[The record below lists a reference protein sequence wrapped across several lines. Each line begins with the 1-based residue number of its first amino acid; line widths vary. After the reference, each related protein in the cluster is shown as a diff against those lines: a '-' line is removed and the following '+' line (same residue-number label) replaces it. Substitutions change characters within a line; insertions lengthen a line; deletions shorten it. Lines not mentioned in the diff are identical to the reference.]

1 MDSKAESGGERMS
14 TETNRSRR
22 EAWAEAVKPIVES
35 IEARGDEALLEWTRQ
50 FDGVDRIES
59 VDLSRFTPPAAYAE
73 LTEAL
78 TLAAERIRAFHAHQ
92 VRQDDVF
99 EDTMFRLG
107 RRYMPLDSVGVYVP
121 GGTAV
126 YPSSVLMN
134 IIPAKVAGVKRVVMV
149 TPPKADGIDISLLIA
164 AKIAGAD
171 ECFLVGGAQA
181 VAALAYGTETIR
193 PVDKIVGPGNA
204 YVATAKALVS
214 HIVGIDSVAGP
225 SEVLIVADETA
236 NPKWVAADLLA
247 QAEHDVEAT
256 AIALVTTETLR
267 DEVEQELERQ
277 LALLP
282 RQDIA
287 REALKRGGVLYRS
300 LEEAIE
306 YANTMAAE
314 HVQLAVKD
322 PEQLMKSIRH
332 GGSFFLGHE
341 AAEAF
346 GDYIAGPNHVLPTSG
361 TARFSSGLSVD
372 DFYRRQTFLE
382 MTELDETITKAA
394 IRIAEQEQ
402 LEGHARAMAVRMED
416 V

>member
-1 MDSKAESGGERMS
+1 MS
-14 TETNRSRR
+14 TETNRARR
-22 EAWAEAVKPIVES
+22 ESWAEAVKPILEAVES
-35 IEARGDEALLEWTRQ
+35 NGDEALLAFTKK
-50 FDGVDRIES
+50 FDGVDKIET
-59 VDLSRFTPPAAYAE
+59 VDLTTFTPPDAYAE

-78 TLAAERIRAFHAHQ
+78 TLAAERIRTFHSRQ
-92 VRQDDVF
+92 RRQDDVY
-99 EDTMFRLG
+99 EDEMFRLG
-107 RRYMPLDSVGVYVP
+107 RRFMPLDSVGVYVP

-149 TPPKADGIDISLLIA
+149 TPPKQDGIDLSLLIA

-171 ECFLVGGAQA
+171 ECYLVGGAQA
-181 VAALAYGTETIR
+181 VAALAFGTETIQ

-204 YVATAKALVS
+204 YVATAKSLVS

-225 SEVLIVADETA
+225 SEVLIIADETA

-256 AIALVTTETLR
+256 ALALVTT
-267 DEVEQELERQ
+267 DELAEAIRQELDRQ
-277 LALLP
+277 LAELP
-282 RQDIA
+282 RRDIA
-287 REALKRGGVLYRS
+287 IEAMKRGGVLVKTKA
-300 LEEAIE
+300 EAIR
-306 YANTMAAE
+306 YANEMAAE
-314 HVQLAVKD
+314 HVQLAVAD
-322 PEQLMKSIRH
+322 PEDYMQAIRH

-382 MTELDETITKAA
+382 MTELDERITRAA
-394 IRIAEQEQ
+394 IRIAQQEQ
-402 LEGHARAMAVRMED
+402 LDGHARAMAVRLED

>member
-1 MDSKAESGGERMS
+1 MS

-225 SEVLIVADETA
+225 SEVLIIADETA

-267 DEVEQELERQ
+267 DEVDQELERQ
-277 LALLP
+277 LSLLP
-282 RQDIA
+282 RQEIA
-287 REALKRGGVLYRS
+287 RESLKRGGVIVRS
-300 LEEAIE
+300 LEDAIE

-314 HVQLAVKD
+314 HVQLAVKN
-322 PEQLMKSIRH
+322 PETLMRAIRH

-382 MTELDETITKAA
+382 MTELDEAITKAA
-394 IRIAEQEQ
+394 IRIAKQEQ

-416 V
+416 I